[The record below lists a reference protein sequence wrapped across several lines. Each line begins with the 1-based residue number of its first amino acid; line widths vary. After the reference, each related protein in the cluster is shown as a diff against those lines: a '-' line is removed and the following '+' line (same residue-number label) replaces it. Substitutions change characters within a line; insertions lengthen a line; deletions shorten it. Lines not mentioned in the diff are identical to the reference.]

1 MNHTSSEVR
10 DCGCHHD
17 GLAGLHDCGPLRT
30 GVVPKLQSLAKLM
43 HGQQRTASHG
53 LWSMLP
59 RFAAAVPGIPLVMRL
74 GIYVMRALDCGIC
87 PEKS

>member
-30 GVVPKLQSLAKLM
+30 GVVPKLQSLTKLM

-59 RFAAAVPGIPLVMRL
+59 RFAAAVPGIPLALFVDLRNENL
-74 GIYVMRALDCGIC
+74 GLWYLSG
-87 PEKS
+87 KS